1 MKQLNAVVRRLLA
14 GVLLTVPL
22 TLPLAA
28 LAAPMSY
35 FVPFNGQGNVSV
47 FDAAAGSGGWV
58 GSIDQTPPPDVAQP
72 LSLVSVVLF
81 QIDAATQTLTG
92 SFEFTTTDLTS
103 TLYGTLAGSF
113 VDADILNSGGQ
124 FGIDYSVLGG
134 SGAFAGASGFGLS
147 FLNFDPAGTFDNY
160 AESGLLSFTVP
171 AAVPTPGSLAL
182 VLAGLLALGVSRR
195 KVAPVNSPG

>member
-1 MKQLNAVVRRLLA
+1 MNLVSSARRLLA
-14 GVLLTVPL
+14 GALFA
-22 TLPLAA
+22 LPLAA
-28 LAAPMSY
+28 LADPVSL

>member
-1 MKQLNAVVRRLLA
+1 MNLVSSARRLLA
-14 GVLLTVPL
+14 GALFA
-22 TLPLAA
+22 LPLAA
-28 LAAPMSY
+28 LADPVSL

-113 VDADILNSGGQ
+113 
-124 FGIDYSVLGG
+124 SV
-134 SGAFAGASGFGLS
+134 
-147 FLNFDPAGTFDNY
+147 
-160 AESGLLSFTVP
+160 
-171 AAVPTPGSLAL
+171 
-182 VLAGLLALGVSRR
+182 
-195 KVAPVNSPG
+195 

>member
-1 MKQLNAVVRRLLA
+1 MNLVSSARRLLVGA
-14 GVLLTVPL
+14 LFA
-22 TLPLAA
+22 LPLAA
-28 LAAPMSY
+28 LADPVSL

>member
-1 MKQLNAVVRRLLA
+1 MNLVSSARRLLA
-14 GVLLTVPL
+14 GALFA
-22 TLPLAA
+22 LPLAA
-28 LAAPMSY
+28 LADPVSL

-147 FLNFDPAGTFDNY
+147 FLNFDPAGSFNNY
-160 AESGLLSFTVP
+160 GESGLLSFSVP
-171 AAVPTPGSLAL
+171 AAVPTPGTLAL
-182 VLAGLLALGVSRR
+182 MAAGLLGLAVSRR
-195 KVAPVNSPG
+195 KVAPVNLDS